1 MNPQEHNISQ
11 RAAQHLETLLKL
23 MGVSGTLEEGALGDT
38 LTLTIRTPEAGVLI
52 GEDGARLQAL
62 NHMIRRIM
70 EHELGHDSAQILV
83 DVNDYRR
90 KQYEEL
96 RDQARMGAPRVRY
109 FKKEV
114 VLAPMSAFE
123 RRIVHVT
130 LQEYPDITT
139 ESTGEGH
146 ARCVV
151 IRPYP

>member
-1 MNPQEHNISQ
+1 MNQQDHNISQ
-11 RAAQHLETLLKL
+11 RAAQHLETLLKH
-23 MGVSGTLEEGALGDT
+23 MGVFGTIEEGALGDT

-52 GEDGARLQAL
+52 GEDGERLQSL
-62 NHMIRRIM
+62 NHVIRRMM
-70 EHELGHDSAQILV
+70 EREYGQEAAQILV

-96 RDQARMGAPRVRY
+96 RDQARMGAQRVRY

-114 VLAPMSAFE
+114 ILSPMSAFE
-123 RRIVHVT
+123 RRVVHMT
-130 LQEYPDITT
+130 LQEYPDIAA
-139 ESTGEGH
+139 ESKGEGR